1 MFQEGATMSS
11 IAVHHNAWVLIGD
24 GRRALFF
31 VNQGDAE
38 LLDLRVIE
46 TRIDKNPATRDQGSD
61 APGRNFASKGGVRS
75 ALDNTDWHEVEEE
88 RFARHMA
95 QKINQEAE
103 SGALPEIVIIAPP
116 RTLGE
121 IRKELSIKAQSK
133 ISGEIAKDLT
143 RHPVSDIEK
152 SLAIKAS

>member
-1 MFQEGATMSS
+1 MTRRGA
-11 IAVHHNAWVLIGD
+11 I
-24 GRRALFF
+24 
-31 VNQGDAE
+31 
-38 LLDLRVIE
+38 LLP
-46 TRIDKNPATRDQGSD
+46 KA
-61 APGRNFASKGGVRS
+61 GVRS
-75 ALDNTDWHEVEEE
+75 ARDNNDWHEVEEE

-121 IRKELSIKAQSK
+121 TRKELSIKAQSK